1 MFQGFSDATVDF
13 MWGIRFNNERT
24 WFNAHKEEFI
34 THFQTPMRALAT
46 EVYDRMTE
54 AHPKLELTY
63 KVSRIYRDARRLFG
77 RGPYRDCLWFSI
89 HPYTENEGAV
99 PVFWFELSPEDA
111 SWGLGFWEAKAL
123 TMAKF
128 RARINRDPK
137 AMEKLARALNKQ
149 STFTLEG
156 PEYKRPQGTP
166 PSDLLAPW
174 YRKKSVHLIHS
185 EPISS
190 ALYSHE
196 LVDRLCADFEFLMP
210 FYRYLSTID
219 GDPDP
224 RDT

>member
-13 MWGIRFNNERT
+13 MWGIRFNNERP

-34 THFQTPMRALAT
+34 THFQIPMRALAA
-46 EVYDRMTE
+46 EVYDHMSE
-54 AHPKLELTY
+54 AYPKLELTY

-89 HPYTENEGAV
+89 HPYTEQESAA
-99 PVFWFELSPEDA
+99 PVFWFELGPEGA
-111 SWGLGFWEAKAL
+111 SWGLGFWAARPI

-128 RARINRDPK
+128 RARMDRDPRP
-137 AMEKLARALNKQ
+137 MEELTRLLNAQ

-156 PEYKRPQGTP
+156 PDYKRPQGTP
-166 PSDLLAPW
+166 PSPLLAPW
-174 YRKKSVHLIHS
+174 YQKKSLHLDHS

-190 ALYSHE
+190 AVYSHD
-196 LVDRLCADFEFLMP
+196 LVDRLCADFDLLMP
-210 FYRYLSTID
+210 FYQYLSTVD

-224 RDT
+224 RER

>member
-24 WFNAHKEEFI
+24 WFNDHKEDFI
-34 THFQTPMRALAT
+34 THFQTPMRALAD
-46 EVYDRMTE
+46 EVYAYLTKTYPRQ
-54 AHPKLELTY
+54 ELTY

-99 PVFWFELSPEDA
+99 PVFWFELAPEEA
-111 SWGLGFWEAKAL
+111 SWGLGFWSAKPV
-123 TMAKF
+123 TMAKL
-128 RARINRDPK
+128 RARMDRDPK
-137 AMEKLARALNKQ
+137 AMEKLTRRLQKQ
-149 STFTLEG
+149 DTFTLEG

-166 PSDLLAPW
+166 VSPLLAPW
-174 YRKKSVHLIHS
+174 YRKKSFTLSHA
-185 EPISS
+185 EPLSS

-196 LVDRLCADFEFLMP
+196 LADRLCADFDFLMP
-210 FYRYLSTID
+210 FYEYLSTVD

-224 RDT
+224 RQG